1 MTVEERVEGVKKFFL
16 RAFFTAEKLN
26 IVNAE
31 QIGLAITL
39 AEFDQVIV
47 LNRVDEFVDEKLA
60 RKINHLHVFL
70 LREHVLANRL
80 HQVRL
85 AKTDAAVDE
94 KRVVSARR
102 RLRDRETGRVRD
114 FIVRSDHK
122 RFKC

>member
-39 AEFDQVIV
+39 AEFDQVVV

-60 RKINHLHVFL
+60 RTINHLDVFL
-70 LREHVLANRL
+70 FREHVLPDRL
-80 HQVRL
+80 HQVRF
-85 AKTDAAVDE
+85 AKTHAAVNK
-94 KRVVSARR
+94 KRVVGARR
-102 RLRDRETGRVRD
+102 SLRDGET
-114 FIVRSDHK
+114 
-122 RFKC
+122 